1 MKRII
6 IYGFAA
12 GVALLTLLL
21 SCDNSQGSSKG
32 KKEGAS
38 TGMDKSHQELAD
50 TLSADKSSKGMD
62 PMLPGRLTG
71 RWQRSDGDYTIEIFA
86 LYDDG
91 TANVGYF
98 NPGPINVEKGGWVFT
113 DGRLTLNVVLRDVNY
128 PGSKYSLNYNPE
140 NDTFTGS
147 YFQAVEGISY
157 DVDFSRVKQ

>member
-1 MKRII
+1 MI
-6 IYGFAA
+6 IYSFMAGFALL
-12 GVALLTLLL
+12 ALL
-21 SCDNSQGSSKG
+21 SGCDNTQGVLKG
-32 KKEGAS
+32 KKDGAS
-38 TGMDKSHQELAD
+38 TGTDKPHHEVID
-50 TLSADKSSKGMD
+50 TLSSVKSSQVGD

-71 RWQRSDGDYTIEIFA
+71 RWLRSDGDYTIEIFA

-113 DGRLTLNVVLRDVNY
+113 DGRLILNVVLRDVNY
-128 PGSKYSLNYNPE
+128 PGSKYTLGYNPG

-157 DVDFSRVKQ
+157 DVVFSRVK

>member
-12 GVALLTLLL
+12 GVALMALLL

-32 KKEGAS
+32 KKAATS
-38 TGMDKSHQELAD
+38 TEIDKSPQEGVD
-50 TLSADKSSKGMD
+50 TLSAGKSSEGMD
-62 PMLPGRLTG
+62 PMLPGRLAG
-71 RWQRSDGDYTIEIFA
+71 RWLRSDGDYTIEIFA

-113 DGRLTLNVVLRDVNY
+113 DDRLALNVVLRDVNY
-128 PGSKYSLNYNPE
+128 PGSKYSLVYNPE

-157 DVDFSRVKQ
+157 DVDFSRVK